1 MTDRI
6 ARYQA
11 LIEVAR
17 HMSSVMDLPALLRS
31 ILSNARG
38 VMQAE
43 ACSIFLPSPDSDELV
58 LHAASAAS
66 EDREFVSIRVPRG
79 TGVAWLV
86 FDSRQTLNIED
97 ALTDPRINRAAAK
110 ASGLVTRSMVSVPL
124 LNGDHCLGV
133 MQLLNALDRP
143 HFDQG
148 DIEIAE
154 AYASLL
160 ASTLVRLEAE
170 RSAVATERARQELE
184 LAREIQDSFLPP
196 PVRALPTCRIR
207 MGFFPAREIGGD
219 FYFVHALDA
228 QRTLCGLGDVSGK
241 GIPAALTMARATAE
255 IRGLSGKIGA
265 DLGAWV
271 TELNNVLCEE
281 LKQGRFIGMTFLL
294 TDSAT
299 STLQVCTAGQNPP
312 ACSNNSP
319 WKPMPCRP
327 HLPLGIMG
335 GFTYQAETFP
345 LRPGDYWALFS
356 DGITEARNTA
366 GLDLTEAVFLEQ
378 APVGLNPPDT
388 FNTLVK
394 NWKDFVGSAPP
405 HDDASL
411 MVLLWRGPAPAPC
424 FNCQCCLENLAPAR
438 AFIEEWAR
446 FSCFDDITAGQ
457 IVLACD
463 EATTNVF
470 RYAYGGHSG
479 PIEFH
484 AAIEDD
490 HLIIRLIDQGTPAD
504 PAKIKGR
511 DLDDLRPGG
520 LGTVLLH
527 NVFDTV
533 DYAPQSRGTVLT
545 LRKKIP

>member
-31 ILSNARG
+31 ILSNARD
-38 VMQAE
+38 MMRAE

-58 LHAASAAS
+58 LHAAAS
-66 EDREFVSIRVPRG
+66 SQDREFVSIRVPRG

-86 FDSRQTLNIED
+86 FDSRQTLNIQD
-97 ALTDPRINRAAAK
+97 ALTDPRVNRAAAK
-110 ASGLVTRSMVSVPL
+110 ASGLVTRTLLSVPL

-133 MQLLNALDRP
+133 MQLVNALDRP
-143 HFDQG
+143 HFDEA
-148 DIEIAE
+148 DVEIAE

-170 RSAVATERARQELE
+170 RSAVAAERAHQELE

-196 PVRALPTCRIR
+196 PVRALPTCRVR
-207 MGFFPAREIGGD
+207 MGFFPAQEIGGD
-219 FYFVHALDA
+219 FYFVHPLDEH
-228 QRTLCGLGDVSGK
+228 RTLCGLGDVSGK
-241 GIPAALTMARATAE
+241 GVPAALTMARATAE
-255 IRGLSGKIGA
+255 IRGLSSQVGA

-271 TELNNVLCEE
+271 TQLNNILCQE

-294 TDSAT
+294 ADST
-299 STLQVCTAGQNPP
+299 TGTLQVCTAGQNPP
-312 ACSNNSP
+312 AHSNNSP
-319 WKPMPCRP
+319 WKPVPCTP
-327 HLPLGIMG
+327 HLPLGILDD
-335 GFTYQAETFP
+335 FLYRAQTFP
-345 LRPGDYWALFS
+345 LRPGDYWLLFS

-366 GLDLTEAVFLEQ
+366 ELELTQAGFLEK

-388 FNTLVK
+388 FNALVK
-394 NWKDFVGSAPP
+394 NWKDFVGAAPP

-411 MVLLWRGPAPAPC
+411 MLFVWRGPAPAPV
-424 FNCQCCLENLAPAR
+424 FIGQCCLENLAPAR

-463 EATTNVF
+463 EATTNIY
-470 RYAYGGHSG
+470 RHAYGGHPG
-479 PIEFH
+479 PLEIH
-484 AAIEDD
+484 ATIQDD
-490 HLIIRLIDQGTPAD
+490 HLLIRLIDQGTPVD
-504 PAKIKGR
+504 PSKIKGR
-511 DLDDLRPGG
+511 ELDDLRPGG
-520 LGTVLLH
+520 LGTVLLQR
-527 NVFDTV
+527 VFDSVT
-533 DYAPQSRGTVLT
+533 YHPQATGTILE
-545 LRKKIP
+545 LKKRIP

>member
-17 HMSSVMDLPALLRS
+17 HMSSVMDLPALLRA
-31 ILSNARG
+31 ILSNARH

-58 LHAASAAS
+58 LHAAAAS
-66 EDREFVSIRVPRG
+66 ADREFVSIRVPRG
-79 TGVAWLV
+79 KGVAWLV
-86 FDSRQTLNIED
+86 FDSRQPLNILD

-110 ASGLVTRSMVSVPL
+110 ASGLVTRTLLCVPL

-133 MQLLNALDRP
+133 MQLINALDRP
-143 HFDQG
+143 HFDEG

-154 AYASLL
+154 AYAGLL
-160 ASTLVRLEAE
+160 AATLVRLEAE
-170 RSAVATERARQELE
+170 RSAAATERARQELE

-207 MGFFPAREIGGD
+207 MGFFPARQIGGD
-219 FYFVHALDA
+219 FYFVHALD
-228 QRTLCGLGDVSGK
+228 QHRTLCGLGDVSGK

-255 IRGLSGKIGA
+255 IRGLAPQIGS

-271 TELNNVLCEE
+271 SSLNNVLCDQ

-294 TDSAT
+294 ADSRT
-299 STLQVCTAGQNPP
+299 RTLQVCTAGQNPP
-312 ACSNNSP
+312 AHSNNSP
-319 WKPMPCRP
+319 WKSMPCRP
-327 HLPLGIMG
+327 HLPLGIMS

-345 LRPGDYWALFS
+345 LRTGDYWTLFS
-356 DGITEARNTA
+356 DGITEARNSA
-366 GLDLTEAVFLEQ
+366 GLDLTESVFLEK

-388 FNTLVK
+388 FNGLVK
-394 NWKDFVGSAPP
+394 IWKDFVGNAPP

-411 MVLLWRGPAPAPC
+411 MLFVWRGLPPAASFQCP
-424 FNCQCCLENLAPAR
+424 CCLESLAPAR
-438 AFIEEWAR
+438 AFIEEWAK
-446 FSCFDDITAGQ
+446 FACFDDVTVGQ

-463 EATTNVF
+463 EATTNIY
-470 RYAYGGHSG
+470 RYAYGGRSG
-479 PIEFH
+479 PLDIQ

-490 HLIIRLIDQGTPAD
+490 HLVIRLADQGIPAD
-504 PAKIKGR
+504 PEKIKGR
-511 DLDDLRPGG
+511 SLDDLRPGG
-520 LGTVLLH
+520 LGTVLLQS
-527 NVFDTV
+527 VFDSV
-533 DYAPQSRGTVLT
+533 DYAPQTQGTILT
-545 LRKKIP
+545 LKKKIP

>member
-1 MTDRI
+1 MSDRI

-31 ILSNARG
+31 ILSNARI
-38 VMQAE
+38 VMKAE
-43 ACSIFLPSPDSDELV
+43 ACSVFLPSPDSDELV
-58 LHAASAAS
+58 LHAAADSL
-66 EDREFVSIRVPRG
+66 DREMVSIRVPRG

-97 ALTDPRINRAAAK
+97 ALNDPRINRAAAK
-110 ASGLVTRSMVSVPL
+110 STGLITRSLLCVPL
-124 LNGDHCLGV
+124 VNGDHCLGV

-143 HFDQG
+143 CFDES

-196 PVRALPTCRIR
+196 SVRALPTCRIR

-219 FYFVHALDA
+219 FYFVHALDEN
-228 QRTLCGLGDVSGK
+228 RTLCGLGDVSGK

-255 IRGLSGKIGA
+255 IRGFSSEIKS
-265 DLGAWV
+265 DLGTWV
-271 TELNNVLCEE
+271 TQLNTVLCQE

-294 TDSAT
+294 ADSTTA
-299 STLQVCTAGQNPP
+299 TLQVCTAGQNPP
-312 ACSNNSP
+312 AHSNNSP
-319 WKPMPCRP
+319 WKTMPCTP
-327 HLPLGIMG
+327 QLPLGVMG
-335 GFTYQAETFP
+335 GFTYHAETFP

-366 GLDLTEAVFLEQ
+366 GLELTETVFLEK
-378 APVGLNPPDT
+378 APIGLNPPDT
-388 FNTLVK
+388 FAALIK
-394 NWKDFVGSAPP
+394 NWKDFVGAAPP

-411 MVLLWRGPAPAPC
+411 MLFVWRGSAPACC
-424 FNCQCCLENLAPAR
+424 FKCQCCLESLAPGR
-438 AFIEEWAR
+438 AFIEEWAK
-446 FSCFDDITAGQ
+446 FSCFDDITVGQ

-463 EATTNVF
+463 EAATNIY
-470 RYAYGGHSG
+470 RYAYGGQPG
-479 PIEFH
+479 PLEIHASIE
-484 AAIEDD
+484 ED
-490 HLIIRLIDQGTPAD
+490 HLIIRFIDQGTPVD
-504 PAKIKGR
+504 PSQIIGR
-511 DLDDLRPGG
+511 SLDDLRPGG

-527 NVFDTV
+527 SVFDAV
-533 DYAPQSRGTVLT
+533 DYQPQAVGTILE
-545 LRKKIP
+545 LKKRLP